1 MTAATNTM
9 AARRL
14 LLLLLIAQSGASAP
28 PRLSGEVAAT
38 DATAAVVDSERVD
51 GAAAAPLASLEASVA
66 SPTPLPTYE
75 DDAIVVAIADAA
87 ARGNTAWVMMAAALV
102 LMMTVPG
109 LALLFGGLIDS
120 GNAINTFL
128 LALTTMGAV
137 TVQWAV
143 CGYSLAFGRGAFRS
157 CGFVGDPLEHFLMT
171 DVSTDLT
178 SWGDGAQT
186 SVLGYFLF
194 QMSFAVIT
202 PAVITGAVV
211 GRMRLEAWVI
221 FALVWTTLVYCPVC
235 FWVWADDGWLNKVN
249 SLAPSRSH
257 RSLA

>member
-1 MTAATNTM
+1 MS
-9 AARRL
+9 RL
-14 LLLLLIAQSGASAP
+14 RPLFLLLLIAQTRASAP
-28 PRLSGEVAAT
+28 PRLSGEVA
-38 DATAAVVDSERVD
+38 ATAAVVDSERVD

-75 DDAIVVAIADAA
+75 DDAIVAAVADAA

-171 DVSTDLT
+171 DISTDLT

-186 SVLGYFLF
+186 PVLGYFLF
-194 QMSFAVIT
+194 QMADELRRDHARRDHRRGRWSDAARGVG
-202 PAVITGAVV
+202 PLLALMDNARLLPCLLLGV
-211 GRMRLEAWVI
+211 GRRRMAQQG
-221 FALVWTTLVYCPVC
+221 
-235 FWVWADDGWLNKVN
+235 D
-249 SLAPSRSH
+249 SLAPSRPR